1 MSILGINGMLER
13 IYQNTL
19 KNSKTT
25 AGSGTAFKEKLSGAK
40 EVTSFEDMWKSK
52 FPGAYYNVMDT
63 SKIDGSLW
71 GRNDYP
77 WEKYFTDNADKS
89 LLDWKP
95 SGAEPAMSDPKV
107 QARIRSTIGK
117 KSIIVPPALEEKM
130 NNNPQLAKEVMDRVE
145 TFISKQDSDVIHIK
159 GYFQNPCNGYLIAL
173 DENGEIAHS
182 CVTSESISVSSSEFA
197 EANKK
202 RRERQYQFNT
212 EQNKKA
218 DYTRI
223 LEESALK
230 RSQFIKAIN
239 NKNTAKGVL
248 LGAYKSNFFYK

>member
-1 MSILGINGMLER
+1 MNILGVNGMLER
-13 IYQNTL
+13 VYQNTL
-19 KNSKTT
+19 KNSKSTD
-25 AGSGTAFKEKLSGAK
+25 GSVVNFKEKLSGAK
-40 EVTSFEDMWKSK
+40 EVTSFKDMWKSK

-77 WEKYFTDNADKS
+77 WEKYFTDNADKA
-89 LLDWKP
+89 LLNWKP

-107 QARIRSTIGK
+107 QARISSTIGK
-117 KSIIVPPALEEKM
+117 KSIVVPPALEEKM
-130 NNNPQLAKEVMDRVE
+130 KNDPQRAQEVMNRVE
-145 TFISKQDSDVIHIK
+145 NFISTQDSSVIHIK
-159 GYFQNPCNGYLIAL
+159 GYFQNPCKGYLIAL

-202 RRERQYQFNT
+202 RRETQYQLNV

-218 DYTRI
+218 EYMCI

-230 RSQFIKAIN
+230 RNLITKAIN
-239 NKNTAKGVL
+239 NKNTVKGVL
-248 LGAYKSNFFYK
+248 PVTYKSNFLYD